1 MNMSA
6 QELVCLLNELFG
18 RFDRLADVSFQFI
31 CFFVVSASN
40 RTLSFKIIDKSH
52 ITF

>member
-31 CFFVVSASN
+31 CFFVVASN
-40 RTLSFKIIDKSH
+40 RTLSFKIIDNPH